1 MEKTLCGET
10 MKNMRSVLPAKIG
23 WSYFDRED
31 GSEETPDLELKVEEL
46 EELYDRI
53 RGPLVLNFH
62 SHRRRYS
69 QRREDWC
76 SWPLRKKTDLCF
88 G

>member
-1 MEKTLCGET
+1 

-23 WSYFDRED
+23 WSYFDREED

>member
-1 MEKTLCGET
+1 

-23 WSYFDRED
+23 WSYFDREED

-62 SHRRRYS
+62 SDCQRTS

-76 SWPLRKKTDLCF
+76 SWPLGKKQTFALDRF
-88 G
+88 K